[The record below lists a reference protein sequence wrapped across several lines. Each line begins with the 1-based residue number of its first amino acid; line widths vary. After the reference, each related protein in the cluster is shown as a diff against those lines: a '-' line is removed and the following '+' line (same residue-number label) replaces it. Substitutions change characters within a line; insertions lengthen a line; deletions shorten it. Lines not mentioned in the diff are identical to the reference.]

1 MCVHCKAQAWLLG
14 KSNHCL
20 SSLSHPSTPPG
31 KEPGSG
37 ADICELHLQLLP
49 GRSPE
54 LFRLL
59 GPDTGLF
66 PSTSGE
72 PDHCGHSCCR
82 CPGLGSPG
90 WPFGAGL
97 PSAVYTVRRR
107 DGLCVFVCVRIHV
120 LNQTG
125 NDQYFLRLIK
135 IIFLIKILIYQKFG
149 SFLWN
154 KMTRTSQDFIF
165 PWQDRKVSQMSFMLL
180 LSVLY
185 HQGPR
190 LCIICIVYV
199 ICVCFQCF
207 QIGCCNVGLV
217 WMPFSFG
224 PQWQRIKKK
233 PTYRPSRNTTTLQW
247 NQTNVFSVVVGPH
260 TTMD

>member
-1 MCVHCKAQAWLLG
+1 MRMECV
-14 KSNHCL
+14 
-20 SSLSHPSTPPG
+20 
-31 KEPGSG
+31 
-37 ADICELHLQLLP
+37 
-49 GRSPE
+49 
-54 LFRLL
+54 F
-59 GPDTGLF
+59 
-66 PSTSGE
+66 
-72 PDHCGHSCCR
+72 
-82 CPGLGSPG
+82 
-90 WPFGAGL
+90 
-97 PSAVYTVRRR
+97 
-107 DGLCVFVCVRIHV
+107 LCVGVRTHV

-135 IIFLIKILIYQKFG
+135 IIFFNQDLIYQKLG

-165 PWQDRKVSQMSFMLL
+165 PWQDRKASQMSFMLL

-190 LCIICIVYV
+190 ICIIYV

-207 QIGCCNVGLV
+207 QIGCCSVGLV

-224 PQWQRIKKK
+224 PQWQRIKKN
-233 PTYRPSRNTTTLQW
+233 TYRPSRNTTTLQW
-247 NQTNVFSVVVGPH
+247 NQTNVFSVVLGPR